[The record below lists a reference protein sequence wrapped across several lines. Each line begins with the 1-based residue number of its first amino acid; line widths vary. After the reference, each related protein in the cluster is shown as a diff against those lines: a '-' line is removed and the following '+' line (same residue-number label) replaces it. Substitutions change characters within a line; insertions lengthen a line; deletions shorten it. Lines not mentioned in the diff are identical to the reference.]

1 MQDMVNSVHISN
13 HQSFHRD
20 HNILY
25 DIGRQTNKAF
35 IFNKNTHA
43 KDKYVQK

>member
-20 HNILY
+20 HNIY
-25 DIGRQTNKAF
+25 DIGRQINKAF
-35 IFNKNTHA
+35 IFNENTHA
-43 KDKYVQK
+43 KAKYVQK